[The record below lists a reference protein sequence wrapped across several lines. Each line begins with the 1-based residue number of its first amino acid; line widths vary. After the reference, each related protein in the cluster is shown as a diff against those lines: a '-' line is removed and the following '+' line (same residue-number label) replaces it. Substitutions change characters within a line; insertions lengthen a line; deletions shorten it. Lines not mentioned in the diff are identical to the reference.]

1 MVINENGLITE
12 NQNTQDVKLTNTE
25 DFEINNVLEKNFDF
39 NSNEKSEI
47 SIENVKDEKSS
58 VFSNNE
64 LATSTVTLD
73 DSFVDP
79 TNNLYELTNTAESSS
94 QIDLSEPADLNEQT
108 NAAEQKETAET
119 NCLALTVRKNYN
131 LSIVKNSIFTT
142 LRMSWK
148 VALSTFI
155 LNVLKL
161 FF

>member
-25 DFEINNVLEKNFDF
+25 DFEINNGLEKNFDL

-58 VFSNNE
+58 VFSDNG
-64 LATSTVTLD
+64 LANSTITLD

-79 TNNLYELTNTAESSS
+79 IKDCFESDELAKSTNQTDLCEPIELTEQTNTAE
-94 QIDLSEPADLNEQT
+94 P
-108 NAAEQKETAET
+108 KETAET

-131 LSIVKNSIFTT
+131 LSIVKNGIFTT

>member
-25 DFEINNVLEKNFDF
+25 DFEINNELEKNFDL

-47 SIENVKDEKSS
+47 SIENVKDENSS

-73 DSFVDP
+73 DYFVDP
-79 TNNLYELTNTAESSS
+79 TKDSFELAEHAKSTKQSDLCEPIELTEQTNTAE
-94 QIDLSEPADLNEQT
+94 P
-108 NAAEQKETAET
+108 KETAET

-131 LSIVKNSIFTT
+131 LSIIKNGIFTT